1 MESCVGPADGVF
13 GKGAAWSHHFVE
25 GGDAV
30 ARFEFIDVGAD
41 GVDDAGNVVAGVG
54 IVVWDYFGNFP
65 GGLLGNAYMEN
76 ILR

>member
-1 MESCVGPADGVF
+1 
-13 GKGAAWSHHFVE
+13 VE

-41 GVDDAGNVVAGVG
+41 GVDDAGNVVARVG
-54 IVVWDYFGNFP
+54 IVVWDYFGDFP

>member
-1 MESCVGPADGVF
+1 
-13 GKGAAWSHHFVE
+13 VE

-41 GVDDAGNVVAGVG
+41 GVDDAGNVVARVG
-54 IVVWDYFGNFP
+54 IVVWDYFGDFP
-65 GGLLGNAYMEN
+65 GGLLGNGCMED